1 MMENS
6 KSRVGPKN
14 LTHADWVQA
23 VAERGRGLFTAVSH
37 YQHNQT
43 PVSIRHNVCG
53 TVFEKK
59 PNDWKRVPTCPVCNP
74 VGSKSKPSS
83 GTSLTLGQAQARLDE
98 KFGEGQYQIIGSY
111 TNTKTKTTVRHYAC
125 GHEWDVALGL
135 MFKQRPST
143 CPKCARKWTKERFQQ
158 AISESFEGSEY
169 EVVGP
174 YLGSNVPTEVKHAS
188 CGNIW
193 FVTPNNFLNGG
204 TRCPACST
212 PRNSKLSRTVHKAL
226 IEVLSGLELR
236 REYVFQGDG
245 APVSVGG
252 RSLSF
257 DFWIPG
263 LKLLIEADGLLHDS
277 PWNDAHG
284 RSKLEAQQANDR
296 IKDEWAERVGYTLF
310 RIPHHHPNWK
320 TAVQEAVRLARDRQT
335 SSE

>member
-1 MMENS
+1 MTEVL
-6 KSRVGPKN
+6 KRGPKPFTN
-14 LTHADWVQA
+14 DQWIERVQ
-23 VAERGRGLFTAVSH
+23 ELGCGEYTPLSD
-37 YQHNQT
+37 YKHNQEE
-43 PVSIRHNVCG
+43 VHLRHEVCG
-53 TVFEKK
+53 TNFWKK
-59 PNDWKRVPTCPVCNP
+59 PNEWRRLPVCPTCNP
-74 VGSKSKPSS
+74 PGKKN
-83 GTSLTLGQAQARLDE
+83 TRSLGRALTREEAQARIDNVHGAGVIE
-98 KFGEGQYQIIGSY
+98 IIDDF
-111 TNTKTKTTVRHYAC
+111 TTMTESATLRHICGHVWQASPRHYTRTNA
-125 GHEWDVALGL
+125 
-135 MFKQRPST
+135 ST

-226 IEVLSGLELR
+226 IEALGGLELR
-236 REYVFQGDG
+236 REYIFQGDG

-257 DFWIPG
+257 DFWVPELG
-263 LKLLIEADGLLHDS
+263 LLVEADGLLHEQA
-277 PWNDAHG
+277 WNDAHG

-296 IKDEWAERVGYTLF
+296 IKDEWAARNGYTLF
-310 RIPHHHPNWK
+310 RIPHHHPDWK
-320 TAVQEAVRLARDRQT
+320 MAVREAVELARERRPI
-335 SSE
+335 SG

>member
-1 MMENS
+1 MLN
-6 KSRVGPKN
+6 N
-14 LTHADWVQA
+14 LTSLA
-23 VAERGRGLFTAVSH
+23 
-37 YQHNQT
+37 
-43 PVSIRHNVCG
+43 
-53 TVFEKK
+53 
-59 PNDWKRVPTCPVCNP
+59 
-74 VGSKSKPSS
+74 KSSS
-83 GTSLTLGQAQARLDE
+83 
-98 KFGEGQYQIIGSY
+98 
-111 TNTKTKTTVRHYAC
+111 
-125 GHEWDVALGL
+125 
-135 MFKQRPST
+135 

-226 IEVLSGLELR
+226 IEALGGLELR